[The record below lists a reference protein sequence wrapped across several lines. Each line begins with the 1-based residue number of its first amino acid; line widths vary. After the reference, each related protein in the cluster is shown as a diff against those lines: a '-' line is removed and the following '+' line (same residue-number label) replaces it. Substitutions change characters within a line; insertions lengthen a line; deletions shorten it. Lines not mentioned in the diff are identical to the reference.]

1 MGGTFFFICTAQTP
15 PPPIKPSSFHPPLPN
30 QHIYYQTSPLETFF
44 PPWKVYKR
52 ASSNVSPQPIAILTE
67 ESSPLSLLSDLT
79 EHKHI
84 TMMSTPVW
92 ISFLTLLVAGVA
104 FALEPDRYRIVSQQS
119 SDHVL
124 RYHGVHGKTLAY
136 FKAGG
141 VAEANEWEA
150 SIDANHPPG
159 YVFRNVLMGRY
170 LSYKL
175 QEEHGLVILDTNTP
189 TKWDVA
195 VSYTHLRAHET

>member
-1 MGGTFFFICTAQTP
+1 MMLTP
-15 PPPIKPSSFHPPLPN
+15 
-30 QHIYYQTSPLETFF
+30 
-44 PPWKVYKR
+44 
-52 ASSNVSPQPIAILTE
+52 A
-67 ESSPLSLLSDLT
+67 
-79 EHKHI
+79 
-84 TMMSTPVW
+84 W
-92 ISFLTLLVAGVA
+92 ISFLTLLLAGVA
-104 FALEPDRYRIVSQQS
+104 FALEPNRYRIVSQQS

-124 RYHGVHGKTLAY
+124 RYHGVHGRTLAY

-141 VAEANEWEA
+141 VAEANEWDA

-189 TKWDVA
+189 TKWDVVPVGDNVHHTIRVPSNPLNLTLSVMPYMQSLPLPVGKLEKYA
-195 VSYTHLRAHET
+195 KASNQHFVFYLVKTT